1 MKKIFLLGVILFVS
15 VCVKAESFN
24 LMVFGDSLSAGHKL
38 KTKDSFGNQL
48 ETALIQK
55 GYPVR
60 VTNYSVSG
68 ATTADG
74 VKRLKSALAKKPD
87 AVILELGAND
97 MLRHLNLAQSTKNLQ
112 TIISTFQENKI
123 PVLLAGMEA
132 SVILPTEYRTQFGK
146 MYADLATQNKLP
158 LYPFFMQGLW
168 KEDGT
173 HLKEEYFL
181 PDQIHPSA
189 LGVSVMVQNILP
201 VVEQFL
207 LGKATRKKGR

>member
-1 MKKIFLLGVILFVS
+1 MKKLFLLGVAILMSFS
-15 VCVKAESFN
+15 VQAESFN

-48 ETALIQK
+48 EVALIQK

-74 VKRLKSALAKKPD
+74 VRKLKSVLAKKPD
-87 AVILELGAND
+87 VVILELGAND

-132 SVILPTEYRTQFGK
+132 SVVLPTEYRTQFSQ
-146 MYADLATQNKLP
+146 MYIDLSIKNKLP

-189 LGVSVMVQNILP
+189 EGVSVMVQNILP

-207 LGKATRKKGR
+207 VGKVTRKKGR